1 MNNIEDIKTLVK
13 LLPFDEE
20 VKVAILSSADEI
32 MKFNKFISDK
42 YTLTQKEAELKVQS
56 SLAEMYASVNNDNV
70 SADDAVE
77 ISSENAKIYAN
88 SEGYDRGEELKKSVI
103 SLSNALK
110 YFTSQ

>member
-32 MKFNKFISDK
+32 MKFNKFISEK
-42 YTLTQKEAELKVQS
+42 YTLTQKEAEL
-56 SLAEMYASVNNDNV
+56 
-70 SADDAVE
+70 VE
-77 ISSENAKIYAN
+77 ISSENAKIYAD